1 MRPGPPDDSRMTRAE
16 ASLVVALTGGIA
28 SGKTAVSDAFAA
40 LGVPVIDT
48 DLIAREVV
56 APGSPGLA
64 EVVAA
69 FGASIRA
76 PDGSLDRAALRQ
88 IIFTNAG
95 ARARLEAILHPR
107 IATEARRRLQTVQHP
122 YCILVV
128 PLLVESGLFED
139 ADRILVV
146 DVPEALQI
154 QRLMRRDR
162 ADRDQAEAALSAQ
175 ISREQ
180 RLARADDV
188 IDNSASLVEL
198 QASVAELDAFY
209 RELAGADRAR

>member
-1 MRPGPPDDSRMTRAE
+1 MTRAE

-188 IDNSASLVEL
+188 IDNSASLVAL

>member
-1 MRPGPPDDSRMTRAE
+1 MSRIDR
-16 ASLVVALTGGIA
+16 SFVVALTGGIA

-48 DLIAREVV
+48 DRIAREVV

-64 EVVAA
+64 EVLAA
-69 FGASIRA
+69 FGGSMRA

-88 IIFTNAG
+88 VIFTDAD
-95 ARARLEAILHPR
+95 ARSRLEAILHPR
-107 IATEARRRLQTVQHP
+107 IAAEAHRRMKTVRYP

-146 DVPEALQI
+146 DVPESVQI
-154 QRLMRRDR
+154 QRLMRRDA
-162 ADRDQAEAALSAQ
+162 ADRAQAEAALAAQ

-180 RLARADDV
+180 RLARADEV
-188 IDNSASLVEL
+188 IDNSGSLAEL
-198 QASVAELDAFY
+198 QAHVAELDAYY
-209 RELAGADRAR
+209 RGLANPGQAGLTPD